1 MADFF
6 FPTNVIPSASEVT
19 YVDST
24 ARFQSALSG
33 AVRTVSRPGERV
45 KLTLNFTNLSAGKRS
60 QLHALVAKLRG
71 GSNRVYIPFHGMA
84 ARGSFPGGELF
95 TNAKFTNGTTGW
107 AVINC
112 ALSASD
118 GTLQMRPLKDDGG
131 SFLQTVT
138 VPNTDKPHTCRLFTA
153 SGQGMAGFAVGPA
166 LRLDGV
172 LAGADSIT
180 TTRGLLTATGTV
192 TNGFTD
198 QISGAFTAG
207 GSFLRG
213 DYLQISYTT
222 LQQCAQVD
230 GGGNLLLR
238 SEDFT
243 TTWANTRS
251 SDAANSTAAPD
262 GATTADSI
270 IEDATASNTHY
281 IQQSA
286 TVAATANLEYVG
298 SVYLKAGTRTW
309 AAVVLL
315 EGTGSTAVRQY
326 VNLSTGALGTLS
338 AGANWSDQRAYV
350 TDAGDDWYRVDVVA
364 RKTNTATSVSLRV
377 ELATGNGTNSYTGNG
392 TSLIYAWGG
401 QLNQSSQPVRYTAT
415 TTAAVATASQTGTGI
430 HVKGLPA
437 STNGLLVAGDWIEVG
452 GEIHQVAQALNS
464 DAAGL
469 GYLVLSRP
477 VRAAKTND
485 TAVIIGE
492 PVGKFLLEDSEN
504 GWSNAPGNFSDA
516 SLTFI
521 EDITA

>member
-1 MADFF
+1 MLGLTGGNAFMVGDYIILDYA
-6 FPTNVIPSASEVT
+6 T
-19 YVDST
+19 
-24 ARFQSALSG
+24 FQ
-33 AVRTVSRPGERV
+33 R
-45 KLTLNFTNLSAGKRS
+45 
-60 QLHALVAKLRG
+60 
-71 GSNRVYIPFHGMA
+71 
-84 ARGSFPGGELF
+84 
-95 TNAKFTNGTTGW
+95 
-107 AVINC
+107 C
-112 ALSASD
+112 AL
-118 GTLQMRPLKDDGG
+118 
-131 SFLQTVT
+131 
-138 VPNTDKPHTCRLFTA
+138 
-153 SGQGMAGFAVGPA
+153 
-166 LRLDGV
+166 
-172 LAGADSIT
+172 I
-180 TTRGLLTATGTV
+180 
-192 TNGFTD
+192 
-198 QISGAFTAG
+198 
-207 GSFLRG
+207 
-213 DYLQISYTT
+213 
-222 LQQCAQVD
+222 D

-251 SDAANSTAAPD
+251 SDAANSETAPD
-262 GATTADSI
+262 GTSTADSI

-286 TVAATANLEYVG
+286 TVAATTNLEYAG

-326 VNLSTGALGTLS
+326 INLSTGALGTLS

-350 TDAGDDWYRVDVVA
+350 TDAGNGWYRVDVIA
-364 RKTNTATSVSLRV
+364 RKTNTATSVFLRV

-401 QLNQSSQPVRYTAT
+401 QLTQGSQPVRYTAT

>member
-6 FPTNVIPSASEVT
+6 FPANVIPSRSDVT

-84 ARGSFPGGELF
+84 PRGSFPTTQLLLNNNFASGTADF
-95 TNAKFTNGTTGW
+95 TESNLT
-107 AVINC
+107 
-112 ALSASD
+112 LSASD
-118 GTLQMRPLKDDGG
+118 G
-131 SFLQTVT
+131 V
-138 VPNTDKPHTCRLFTA
+138 
-153 SGQGMAGFAVGPA
+153 
-166 LRLDGV
+166 LRLQP
-172 LAGADSIT
+172 S
-180 TTRGLLTATGTV
+180 
-192 TNGFTD
+192 TNGFFSLYQSVGSLDPYGTYALRSF
-198 QISGAFTAG
+198 IENGLNASNFSYGIAFGPSEYVAG
-207 GSFLRG
+207 GTGLRTLVGAPSIASQNVFSVICYTLGGFANPSHFYIPYTSF
-213 DYLQISYTT
+213 SK
-222 LQQCAQVD
+222 AAMVD

-251 SDAANSTAAPD
+251 TDAANSETAPD

-286 TVAATANLEYVG
+286 TVASTADLEYAG

-338 AGANWSDQRAYV
+338 AGANWSEQRAYV
-350 TDAGDDWYRVDVVA
+350 TSVGNGWYRVAVVA
-364 RKTNTATSVSLRV
+364 KKTNTATSVSLRV

-401 QLNQSSQPVRYTAT
+401 QLTQGGLPVRYTAT

-469 GYLVLSRP
+469 GYLALSRP

>member
-84 ARGSFPGGELF
+84 ARGSFPGDELF
-95 TNAKFTNGTTGW
+95 TNAKFSNGSTSWSTGNSTIT
-107 AVINC
+107 VIDGVAHVSASSC
-112 ALSASD
+112 AAFGIDQTVSADAAYYPHMLRSFISD
-118 GTLQMRPLKDDGG
+118 GTRSAGVTIGREFWQPQQRDDSASRGLG
-131 SFLQTVT
+131 QIVLLPPNTTGQPRSPAGTISTSGFLAQTSFLL
-138 VPNTDKPHTCRLFTA
+138 HY
-153 SGQGMAGFAVGPA
+153 
-166 LRLDGV
+166 
-172 LAGADSIT
+172 
-180 TTRGLLTATGTV
+180 AT
-192 TNGFTD
+192 F
-198 QISGAFTAG
+198 Q
-207 GSFLRG
+207 R
-213 DYLQISYTT
+213 
-222 LQQCAQVD
+222 CAQVD

-251 SDAANSTAAPD
+251 TDAANSAAAPD
-262 GATTADSI
+262 GTTTADSI
-270 IEDATASNTHY
+270 IEDATASNTHL

-286 TVAATANLEYVG
+286 TVAATANLEYAG

-309 AAVVLL
+309 AAVVLV
-315 EGTGSTAVRQY
+315 EGTGSTQCRQY
-326 VNLSTGALGTLS
+326 INLSTGALGTLS

-350 TDAGDDWYRVDVVA
+350 TDAGNGWYRVDVVA
-364 RKTNTATSVSLRV
+364 KKTNTATSVFLRV

-401 QLNQSSQPVRYTAT
+401 QLTQGGLPVRYTAT

-430 HVKGLPA
+430 YLKGLPP
-437 STNGLLVAGDWIEVG
+437 STNSLLVAGDWVEVG

-504 GWSNAPGNFSDA
+504 GWSNALGDFSDA

>member
-6 FPTNVIPSASEVT
+6 FPTNVIPSRSEVT

-95 TNAKFTNGTTGW
+95 TNAKFSNGTTGW
-107 AVINC
+107 GVYNNVNFNAV
-112 ALSASD
+112 D
-118 GTLQMRPLKDDGG
+118 GAVTLAPISNF
-131 SFLQTVT
+131 SFGQTIST
-138 VPNTDKPHTCRLFTA
+138 YTQFAAYICRSFT
-153 SGQGMAGFAVGPA
+153 SPGRGMADFGFSPLITIDTAA
-166 LRLDGV
+166 ITAATL
-172 LAGADSIT
+172 T
-180 TTRGLLTATGTV
+180 TTRGLQTTTATITSTSDNQYMLGLTGG
-192 TNGFTD
+192 N
-198 QISGAFTAG
+198 AFMV
-207 GSFLRG
+207 G
-213 DYLQISYTT
+213 DYIILDYATF
-222 LQQCAQVD
+222 QQCALVD

-243 TTWANTRS
+243 TTWSNTRS

-262 GATTADSI
+262 GTTTADSI

-286 TVAATANLEYVG
+286 TVASTADLEYAG

-309 AAVVLL
+309 AAVVLV
-315 EGTGSTAVRQY
+315 EGTGSTQCRQY
-326 VNLSTGALGTLS
+326 INLSTGALGTLS

-350 TDAGDDWYRVDVVA
+350 TDAGNGWYRVDVIA
-364 RKTNTATSVSLRV
+364 RKTNTATSVFLRV

-401 QLNQSSQPVRYTAT
+401 QLTQGSQPVRYTAT